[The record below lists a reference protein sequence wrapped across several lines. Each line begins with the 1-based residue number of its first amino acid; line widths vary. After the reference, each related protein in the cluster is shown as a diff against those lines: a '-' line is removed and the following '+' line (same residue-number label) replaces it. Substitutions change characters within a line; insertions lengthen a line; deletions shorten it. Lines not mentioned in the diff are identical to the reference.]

1 MADGVAGTRTANGV
15 AGRWTGGRL
24 FARRSRNLAGLLFSL
39 PLILLFLCFVVYPL
53 YFEVTQ
59 ALDRTTYD
67 VLFSDPIYV
76 QTVVNTVIYVVV
88 AVNVK
93 MVLALLL
100 SGLLQAEG
108 RATRFL
114 SAIFLLPFAVPVLPG
129 ILAIRWMLSTQWGIM
144 NLIMED
150 IGVGTVQWLASR
162 WIAIGALIAFH
173 IWKYLPFWTVILLGA
188 RRGIPRELYEAA
200 AIDGS
205 GGLTNFRYVTF
216 PMLKGIY
223 LICSLLSMVFTMGDF
238 TNVWLL
244 TGGAP
249 GDSTHVLATLAY
261 RYTFLMGKIDWGVG
275 VFATALPVT
284 LLFIFILIKKIR

>member
-15 AGRWTGGRL
+15 AGRPARGRL
-24 FARRSRNLAGLLFSL
+24 FARRSRNLPGLLFSL

-162 WIAIGALIAFH
+162 WIAIGA
-173 IWKYLPFWTVILLGA
+173 
-188 RRGIPRELYEAA
+188 PR
-200 AIDGS
+200 
-205 GGLTNFRYVTF
+205 T
-216 PMLKGIY
+216 
-223 LICSLLSMVFTMGDF
+223 
-238 TNVWLL
+238 
-244 TGGAP
+244 
-249 GDSTHVLATLAY
+249 
-261 RYTFLMGKIDWGVG
+261 
-275 VFATALPVT
+275 
-284 LLFIFILIKKIR
+284 

>member
-15 AGRWTGGRL
+15 AGRPARGRL
-24 FARRSRNLAGLLFSL
+24 FARRSRNLPGLLFSL

-162 WIAIGALIAFH
+162 GIAIGALIAFH

-205 GGLTNFRYVTF
+205 GGLTNFRYITF
-216 PMLKGIY
+216 PMLQGIY